1 MREFPGNVDMR
12 RLSAVAG
19 GLIVFL
25 AGYASCSFLGQ
36 QPEQVRASQED
47 QNPQL
52 SKDILESY
60 RKSNKAIRELNNLFV
75 AGGQSTAAFS
85 GINYF
90 AASVGG
96 VDAEKDLEEGR
107 GVDPETFAALYAGLA
122 TPKIAENMD
131 FDELGRLR
139 YKKVIIRMYSQN
151 RLKQLFLQRDQLEVR
166 SESAE

>member
-1 MREFPGNVDMR
+1 MR

-96 VDAEKDLEEGR
+96 VDADMAAAGR
-107 GVDPETFAALYAGLA
+107 AAVRDAQRQAGIGVRCQQGPLA
-122 TPKIAENMD
+122 IA
-131 FDELGRLR
+131 
-139 YKKVIIRMYSQN
+139 
-151 RLKQLFLQRDQLEVR
+151 RDQG
-166 SESAE
+166 